1 MPDIVLGIALLIF
14 FVNFGMKLSL
24 MTIIIGHLTFLI
36 SYVFIVVSARL
47 AGTDTTLEEA
57 SADLGA
63 NEWVTFRRVTFPQ
76 ILPGVVGGALLAFI
90 ISIDDIVITYF
101 TAGVG
106 STTLPLF
113 IYGMV
118 RRGIKPE
125 INAIATLMVLSSLII
140 ASLGLYL
147 RSRRR

>member
-1 MPDIVLGIALLIF
+1 
-14 FVNFGMKLSL
+14 MKLSL

>member
-1 MPDIVLGIALLIF
+1 MIYQSEVL
-14 FVNFGMKLSL
+14 
-24 MTIIIGHLTFLI
+24 TD
-36 SYVFIVVSARL
+36 ARL